1 MKETGEYPGV
11 VLDGID
17 PVKIAEGFGVEG
29 MQVDEESDLE
39 GAIARGLDVVEGEE
53 RPFLLDVR
61 LPLGLPEGGRAA
73 TPFLMTEIRSKA
85 SAA

>member
-29 MQVDEESDLE
+29 D
-39 GAIARGLDVVEGEE
+39 ACR
-53 RPFLLDVR
+53 
-61 LPLGLPEGGRAA
+61 
-73 TPFLMTEIRSKA
+73 
-85 SAA
+85 